1 MAIMN
6 PALRDAADA
15 FRGRP
20 APGGAPSG
28 VLSQGVARRGIRA
41 AGVPSPGVAE
51 PDVPAQGVADAEATT
66 SGVPASGIT
75 PPGFPASGITTP
87 GRPAS
92 GAPGPRGPVR
102 DLPRGPMPPLTALTA
117 HPSEGWKPE
126 GDWKLYAECGPGDTE
141 LFFSKD
147 PMEKKAALAIC
158 NDCPVVSEC
167 LAEAMTQETGVDLHG
182 RYGIRGGTTPVQRR
196 ELARSLNQRPVK
208 PRRNTPTSKAG

>member
-20 APGGAPSG
+20 APRGARSG
-28 VLSQGVARRGIRA
+28 VPAQGVTSRGARA
-41 AGVPSPGVAE
+41 VGVPSPGVAE
-51 PDVPAQGVADAEATT
+51 PDVPGQGVADAEVTAPGTP
-66 SGVPASGIT
+66 GSGIT
-75 PPGFPASGITTP
+75 APGLPAS

-92 GAPGPRGPVR
+92 GAPG
-102 DLPRGPMPPLTALTA
+102 PRGPMPPLTALTA

>member
-1 MAIMN
+1 M
-6 PALRDAADA
+6 
-15 FRGRP
+15 
-20 APGGAPSG
+20 
-28 VLSQGVARRGIRA
+28 
-41 AGVPSPGVAE
+41 
-51 PDVPAQGVADAEATT
+51 
-66 SGVPASGIT
+66 
-75 PPGFPASGITTP
+75 
-87 GRPAS
+87 
-92 GAPGPRGPVR
+92 R

>member
-6 PALRDAADA
+6 TALRNAADA
-15 FRGRP
+15 YRGRP
-20 APGGAPSG
+20 APGGASSG
-28 VLSQGVARRGIRA
+28 GPAQGVDARGVRA
-41 AGVPSPGVAE
+41 PSVPSPGVAE
-51 PDVPAQGVADAEATT
+51 PDVPAQDVAAAD
-66 SGVPASGIT
+66 VPA
-75 PPGFPASGITTP
+75 PGLPASD
-87 GRPAS
+87 AS
-92 GAPGPRGPVR
+92 GSSEPVKSVPRGPVR
-102 DLPRGPMPPLTALTA
+102 AVPRGPVQPLTAFTA

>member
-20 APGGAPSG
+20 APGGARSG
-28 VLSQGVARRGIRA
+28 VPAQGVTPRGARA
-41 AGVPSPGVAE
+41 VGVPSPGVAE
-51 PDVPAQGVADAEATT
+51 PDVPGLGVADAEVTAPGTP
-66 SGVPASGIT
+66 GSGIT
-75 PPGFPASGITTP
+75 IPSLPAS

-92 GAPGPRGPVR
+92 IAPGPRGPVR